1 MKELKLTH
9 SDFADLYNRLALLM
23 RSGITVGVSLLILSE
38 EEENPAYASM
48 LKSMGEQMEEGSP
61 LDTVLEDAKCF
72 PVSDIGM
79 LSIAEH
85 TGNTEQTLTALA
97 QYHENRERIL
107 RSLKNAFTYPA
118 ILLLVMLIVIFVLLT
133 KVLPI
138 FDEVYQSMGG
148 GVTGLAAHLLS
159 FGNAVNRALPALAIT
174 AAVLLIAAL
183 VIAMIPKATNGLK
196 KLFSKIMGD
205 RGVYRKLNNAQIAQV
220 LSVALASGIPIE
232 EGMDFAQK
240 IMLHVPSAMRRL
252 ETCRRLLD
260 ENTSLTEALR
270 QTDLFSKSA
279 CNMLTIG
286 ERTGEMDSVMA
297 HIADQMS
304 QEAEEALENQIM
316 KIEPALVIITS
327 VLVGIILL
335 TVMLPLIN
343 IMKAI

>member
-1 MKELKLTH
+1 
-9 SDFADLYNRLALLM
+9 
-23 RSGITVGVSLLILSE
+23 
-38 EEENPAYASM
+38 
-48 LKSMGEQMEEGSP
+48 
-61 LDTVLEDAKCF
+61 
-72 PVSDIGM
+72 
-79 LSIAEH
+79 
-85 TGNTEQTLTALA
+85 
-97 QYHENRERIL
+97 
-107 RSLKNAFTYPA
+107 
-118 ILLLVMLIVIFVLLT
+118 
-133 KVLPI
+133 
-138 FDEVYQSMGG
+138 
-148 GVTGLAAHLLS
+148 
-159 FGNAVNRALPALAIT
+159 
-174 AAVLLIAAL
+174 
-183 VIAMIPKATNGLK
+183 
-196 KLFSKIMGD
+196 MGD

-232 EGMDFAQK
+232 EGIDFAQK